1 MTSVLL
7 ELRVKNRAPES
18 ASHVAVGHWPSSSNY
33 LGSVKIVSAAH
44 SPSTCRREEELLS
57 YRSAPETDWT
67 GKWSHSERRDRCCVN
82 VCVSSDFYILSLS
95 STWCRIFKGRQK
107 WLIILKWIHREHICL
122 FYPVLHHLK
131 WEFFLVLHFLSSKF
145 SFFFNLCST
154 HEKRNSLSSTHEMF
168 FSSWNEIKK
177 LLKMLKIFFFLLWN
191 TWECEI
197 ECVNKNIFKMK
208 CFFHSVL
215 THKDTFNL
223 PLKATVKK
231 KKIQQEIKAQ
241 CLFL

>member
-1 MTSVLL
+1 
-7 ELRVKNRAPES
+7 
-18 ASHVAVGHWPSSSNY
+18 
-33 LGSVKIVSAAH
+33 
-44 SPSTCRREEELLS
+44 
-57 YRSAPETDWT
+57 
-67 GKWSHSERRDRCCVN
+67 
-82 VCVSSDFYILSLS
+82 
-95 STWCRIFKGRQK
+95 
-107 WLIILKWIHREHICL
+107 
-122 FYPVLHHLK
+122 
-131 WEFFLVLHFLSSKF
+131 
-145 SFFFNLCST
+145 
-154 HEKRNSLSSTHEMF
+154 
-168 FSSWNEIKK
+168 
-177 LLKMLKIFFFLLWN
+177 MLKIFFFLLWN